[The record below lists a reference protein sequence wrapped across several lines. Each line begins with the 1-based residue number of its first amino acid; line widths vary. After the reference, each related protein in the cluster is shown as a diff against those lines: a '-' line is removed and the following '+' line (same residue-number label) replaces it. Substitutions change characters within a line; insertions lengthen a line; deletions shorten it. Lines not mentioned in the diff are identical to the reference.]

1 MPSDPVSIGLG
12 ILGAGA
18 SIFGGE
24 RANKA
29 NIRMAREQMAF
40 QERMSNTSAQ
50 RAVADY
56 RAAGLNPAL
65 AYDRGA
71 SSPGGASATI
81 ANTLADATSTGI
93 STAQNARLLTQQL
106 RIAQEQHEETLRN
119 TRASTEKMRT
129 EGATTALLGDE
140 AAARIRE
147 TDQRIRFQAIN
158 QPVDLRTRSADALF
172 REYLLPGAKN
182 TSDFEKLLGT
192 MRPGMTGAKTVA
204 EILKI
209 LRGK

>member
-1 MPSDPVSIGLG
+1 MPLPAAAIPIGLG

-24 RANKA
+24 RANAA
-29 NIRMAREQMAF
+29 NLRMAREQMAF
-40 QERMSNTSAQ
+40 QERMSNTAAQ
-50 RAVADY
+50 RSVADY

-71 SSPGGASATI
+71 SSPSGTSATMG
-81 ANTLADATSTGI
+81 NTLADATSTGI
-93 STAQNARLLTQQL
+93 STAQNARLLSQQI
-106 RIAQEQHEETLRN
+106 RIAQEQHAETLRN

-129 EGATTALLGDE
+129 EGATNNLLGDE
-140 AAARIRE
+140 IS
-147 TDQRIRFQAIN
+147 QRIRFQAAQ
-158 QPVDLRTRSADALF
+158 QPVDLRMKAADALF
-172 REYLLPGAKN
+172 KEYLLPGAKN
-182 TSDFEKLLGT
+182 TSDFEKLMGS
-192 MRPGMTGAKTVA
+192 MRPGMSTAKTAA